1 MSSYK
6 YFTAE
11 VTNLEYV
18 LESHGLSL
26 LPNFVT
32 PLRCGY
38 FPEIYVKGEI
48 KAYGFQ
54 CYQELIGT
62 LRRAVKIGRIF
73 ILLEVSLLS
82 THLALPR
89 ERHLE

>member
-18 LESHGLSL
+18 LESYGLSL

-32 PLRCGY
+32 PLICGY
-38 FPEIYVKGEI
+38 FPEIYVTGEL
-48 KAYGFQ
+48 KADGFQ
-54 CYQELIGT
+54 WYQ
-62 LRRAVKIGRIF
+62 
-73 ILLEVSLLS
+73 
-82 THLALPR
+82 
-89 ERHLE
+89 

>member
-38 FPEIYVKGEI
+38 FPEMYVTGEL
-48 KAYGFQ
+48 KADGFQ
-54 CYQELIGT
+54 WYQ
-62 LRRAVKIGRIF
+62 
-73 ILLEVSLLS
+73 
-82 THLALPR
+82 
-89 ERHLE
+89 